1 MAEEVQNNGIESQ
14 GISKFYYSIADF
26 NILLEPGIK
35 TEIIEKQDVF
45 PIPHAPVWCQGM
57 ISLRGKLIPV
67 VNLHKLLNDAEQIKS
82 NWLLILEK
90 EPYPQLA
97 IRIDK
102 LPQQQILNEPDKNI
116 VNSEQLPKWLKAIL
130 SIDDKILY
138 EADHTELFDQIIQEN
153 ETSSINAN
161 EPSPIS
167 NPDSSGNDS

>member
-1 MAEEVQNNGIESQ
+1 MSDEVQSSVNEPQ

-26 NILLEPGIK
+26 NILLESGIK

-45 PIPHAPVWCQGM
+45 PIPHAPIWCQGM

-67 VNLHKLLNDAEQIKS
+67 VNLHKLLKDSKQIKS

-97 IRIDK
+97 IRIDR
-102 LPQQQILNEPDKNI
+102 LPQQQLLNDPDTDR
-116 VNSEQLPKWLKAIL
+116 VDSQLLPMWLKT
-130 SIDDKILY
+130 KISVDNKTLY
-138 EADHTELFDQIIQEN
+138 EANHTELFEQIIQEN
-153 ETSSINAN
+153 ETSSINTA
-161 EPSPIS
+161 EPQTNP

>member
-1 MAEEVQNNGIESQ
+1 MQEDVQKSGNEPQ
-14 GISKFYYSIADF
+14 GISKFYYSIAGF
-26 NILLEPGIK
+26 NILLESGIK

-45 PIPHAPVWCQGM
+45 PIPHSPIWCQGM

-67 VNLHKLLNDAEQIKS
+67 VNLHKLLNDAEQINS

-102 LPQQQILNEPDKNI
+102 LPQQQILNDPHSNKLDTQ
-116 VNSEQLPKWLKAIL
+116 QLPMWLKAVI
-130 SIDDKILY
+130 SVDDKTLY
-138 EADHTELFDQIIQEN
+138 EADHTELFDQLIQEN
-153 ETSSINAN
+153 ETSSISTQELQPN
-161 EPSPIS
+161 S